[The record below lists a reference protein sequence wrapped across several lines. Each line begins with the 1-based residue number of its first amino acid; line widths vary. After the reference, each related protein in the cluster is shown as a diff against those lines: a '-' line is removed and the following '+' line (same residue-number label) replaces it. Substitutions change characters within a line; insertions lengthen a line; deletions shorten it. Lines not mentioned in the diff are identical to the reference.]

1 MEAPLYKLRRYHLLL
16 ILCLGNMLAYMT
28 RFATT
33 VTLLATDG
41 LTTSEMAQIE
51 SSFFY
56 GYCLS
61 VVPMG
66 FLADKI
72 GARAMIAIVL
82 CCQTT
87 SNWLIDY
94 SYSL

>member
-28 RFATT
+28 WFATT

-41 LTTSEMAQIE
+41 LTTFEMAQIE

-72 GARAMIAIVL
+72 GARAMITIVL

-94 SYSL
+94 FYSL